1 MLGSFIVLFRESFEA
16 ALIVGI
22 ILSFL
27 KRSGAHEQVKTV
39 AYGVLAAI
47 VVSFVTGGIFMS
59 LSMSFEGATEQIFE
73 GITMLV
79 TALLLSTLIVYMM
92 RVKPSGK
99 QIEGE
104 VQAQLLTGSTLGLF
118 ALVFFSVYRE
128 GVETVLFLVG
138 LNLADGLNGVW
149 GSLLGLVAGVGLVY
163 AIFQGIVRLNFGMLF
178 NVTNGLLILIA
189 SGLVA
194 HGVHE
199 LQEAGWIPIIVEHV
213 WDINHIFNEKSQL
226 GEVFK
231 GVFGYNG
238 NPSLLEVLSYLLFM
252 AVVIIAGKIPGSKK
266 PGVAHA

>member
-27 KRSGAHEQVKTV
+27 KRSGQAEHIKTV
-39 AYGVLAAI
+39 GFGVLAAI
-47 VVSFVTGGIFMS
+47 IISIVTGIIFLS
-59 LSMSFEGATEQIFE
+59 FSMSFEGATEQIFE

-99 QIEGE
+99 AIEGD
-104 VQAQLLTGSTLGLF
+104 VKQQLLTGSAWGLF

-138 LNLADGLNGVW
+138 LNLTDGLDGIGGAV
-149 GSLLGLVAGVGLVY
+149 LGLAAGIGLVY
-163 AIFQGIVRLNFGMLF
+163 LIFKGIVRLNFGMLF
-178 NVTNGLLILIA
+178 NVTNALLILIA

-199 LQEAGWIPIIVEHV
+199 LQEVGWIPTIVAHV
-213 WDINHIFNEKSQL
+213 WDINHLLDEKSQL
-226 GEVFK
+226 GTILK

-238 NPSLLEVLSYLLFM
+238 NPSLIEVLSYVVFM
-252 AVVIIAGKIPGSKK
+252 AVVIVAGKMPVGNKGK
-266 PGVAHA
+266 LAAA